1 MRKESGHPEGKAV
14 TVSLGEQRVPRA
26 WECSKKSKCA
36 TVSFLQGQ
44 TLQST
49 FEVIAERRHCK
60 GNEALL
66 GWGEEGDST
75 TSMGSNPSHSSCG
88 VPPATSTS
96 LLSSL
101 WAGWQSPTNSLSVRA
116 RGHPAPEVHKRAV
129 SAQLHSLPPLSGTS
143 PILAC
148 TGG

>member
-1 MRKESGHPEGKAV
+1 MLKEKQMAGKIKEGMQYLQTKIEGSCLRCSVLSLRSPCGGNTREAEIKEVEGIVHPVVV
-14 TVSLGEQRVPRA
+14 TLD
-26 WECSKKSKCA
+26 WEVLCA

-75 TSMGSNPSHSSCG
+75 TSMG
-88 VPPATSTS
+88 
-96 LLSSL
+96 
-101 WAGWQSPTNSLSVRA
+101 
-116 RGHPAPEVHKRAV
+116 
-129 SAQLHSLPPLSGTS
+129 
-143 PILAC
+143 
-148 TGG
+148 